1 MIDNEF
7 QISHIYKKTKSKRKL
22 LLLSLFI
29 VSMALLVL
37 LFANCSGR
45 PADISEETYK
55 AGSKAI
61 EIVDNYL
68 GYNLSKDD
76 AYYMLSDICSRNSS
90 SKIEVYIR
98 SICSGLEANMP
109 ESTILERRN
118 SLAEKIGQ
126 GKR

>member
-1 MIDNEF
+1 MIDDEF

-22 LLLSLFI
+22 LILPLFI

-68 GYNLSKDD
+68 DYNLSKDD
-76 AYYMLSDICSRNSS
+76 AYYMLSLIH
-90 SKIEVYIR
+90 I
-98 SICSGLEANMP
+98 
-109 ESTILERRN
+109 
-118 SLAEKIGQ
+118 
-126 GKR
+126 